1 VDWNYWIGVAT
12 LPAVILIAATTLS
25 LLISTDWR
33 LSLLALALQYFGV
46 FILILRFWPFEMA
59 AAKLVA
65 GWMAAALLGIAISNL
80 PLPKTQDETD
90 QGHLA
95 WLGVEKLGM
104 GMLSGRIV
112 SLLATALVWLVVFT
126 FAPQVVNFVP
136 EVGLLQAWAS
146 LLLIGMGLLQL
157 GFSSRPFPCIV
168 ALLTL
173 LSGAE
178 LLYAAVELS
187 ILVAGLLAGIN
198 LALALVGAYLLQAPT
213 MEEEA

>member
-1 VDWNYWIGVAT
+1 MDWNYWIGALT
-12 LPAVILIAATTLS
+12 LPAVIIIAVSTLA

-33 LSLLALALQYFGV
+33 FSLLALAFQYIAI
-46 FILILRFWPFEMA
+46 FILVLQFWPFEMA

-65 GWMAAALLGIAISNL
+65 GWMAAALLGMAISNL
-80 PLPKTQDETD
+80 PLPGTQGETD
-90 QGHLA
+90 QVRQA

-104 GMLSGRIV
+104 EIPAGRIV
-112 SLLATALVWLVVFT
+112 SILATALVWLVVFT

-136 EVGLLQAWAS
+136 EISLLHAFAS

-157 GFSSRPFPCIV
+157 GFTSRPFPCIV

-178 LLYAAVELS
+178 LLYASVES
-187 ILVAGLLAGIN
+187 SALVTGLLAGVT
-198 LALALVGAYLLQAPT
+198 LALALVGAYLLQAPS

>member
-1 VDWNYWIGVAT
+1 MDWNTWIGVLT
-12 LPAVILIAATTLS
+12 FPAAILIAVTTLT
-25 LLISTDWR
+25 LLVSTDWR

-46 FILILRFWPFEMA
+46 FVLVLRFWPFEMA

-65 GWMAAALLGIAISNL
+65 GWISAALLGMAISNL
-80 PLPKTQDETD
+80 PLPKTQAENDE
-90 QGHLA
+90 GRLA

-104 GMLSGRIV
+104 GIFAGRIV
-112 SLLATALVWLVVFT
+112 SVLASVLVWLVAFT
-126 FAPQVVNFVP
+126 FAPQVTNLVP
-136 EVGLLQAWAS
+136 EVGLQQAFAS
-146 LLLIGMGLLQL
+146 LLLIGMGLLNL
-157 GFSSRPFPCIV
+157 GFSSRPFPSIV
-168 ALLTL
+168 ALLTF

-187 ILVAGLLAGIN
+187 TLVAGLLAGIN